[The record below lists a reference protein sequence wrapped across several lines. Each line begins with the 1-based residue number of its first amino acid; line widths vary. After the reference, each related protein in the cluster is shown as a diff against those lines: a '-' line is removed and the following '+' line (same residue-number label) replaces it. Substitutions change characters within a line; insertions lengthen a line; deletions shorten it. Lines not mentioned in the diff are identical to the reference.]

1 MRNKWGDIHA
11 KTYIMRHHDSLLPS
25 FTHCL
30 STFLVI
36 SVVFCSFSATS
47 WGSSW
52 VSYAHDWIEAAPFSC
67 TYFQL
72 KDPSPKNIFHR
83 YVLAWGPY
91 EKECDCPPSPFWA
104 QSFKRYVI
112 SNLGWPFSNQVPP
125 LVQSPEAGDC
135 GSPLLSASAVGGVD
149 SEDRV

>member
-25 FTHCL
+25 FTLCL
-30 STFLVI
+30 STFLVV

-47 WGSSW
+47 CGSSW
-52 VSYAHDWIEAAPFSC
+52 VSYAHDWREGAPFSY

-91 EKECDCPPSPFWA
+91 EKECDCPRSPFWA
-104 QSFKRYVI
+104 HSSVMSLATWVGPSQIRCPPW
-112 SNLGWPFSNQVPP
+112 SNHLRLEIVDP
-125 LVQSPEAGDC
+125 LSSQQAQWVE
-135 GSPLLSASAVGGVD
+135 
-149 SEDRV
+149 

>member
-25 FTHCL
+25 FTLCL
-30 STFLVI
+30 STFLVV

-47 WGSSW
+47 CGSSW
-52 VSYAHDWIEAAPFSC
+52 VSYAQDWIEGAPFSY

-91 EKECDCPPSPFWA
+91 EKECNCPRSPFWA

-112 SNLGWPFSNQVPP
+112 SHLGWPFSNQVPS

-149 SEDRV
+149 SEEGV